1 MDKRKRG
8 RENYSGVGNENII
21 FRGWSY
27 DKQDGIKMGWDNFHH
42 AFMEKIRQGNFWHH
56 NAKIF
61 ISKDGPYKCEQCTQE
76 LADNKLQKL
85 K

>member
-1 MDKRKRG
+1 
-8 RENYSGVGNENII
+8 
-21 FRGWSY
+21 
-27 DKQDGIKMGWDNFHH
+27 MGWDNFHH

-76 LADNKLQKL
+76 LADNKIQKL